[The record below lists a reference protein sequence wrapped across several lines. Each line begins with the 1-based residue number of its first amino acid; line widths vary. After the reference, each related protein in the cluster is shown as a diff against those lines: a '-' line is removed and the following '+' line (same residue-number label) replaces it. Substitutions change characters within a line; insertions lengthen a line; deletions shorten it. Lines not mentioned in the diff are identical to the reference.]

1 MEFLICFSTLLYFLT
16 ILHHQCPVNVN
27 VISSIPIVLAARLYL
42 RGNGV
47 SIEENECLASW
58 NV

>member
-1 MEFLICFSTLLYFLT
+1 MFLHAPLLPQLLIASVSVT
-16 ILHHQCPVNVN
+16 VNA
-27 VISSIPIVLAARLYL
+27 ISSSPKGLAARLYL
-42 RGNGV
+42 RGNGI